1 VDRDGRLTRIAT
13 DMGTTNGI
21 EVSPDGTKLYVNET
35 VQRRVWRFALHPD
48 GGISDKSLLIEFP
61 DHGLDGMRCDIDGH
75 LYITRFGKGTVV
87 KVSPKGEVMREI
99 DVLGTSPTN
108 VCFGGPDGR
117 TCYVTESQR
126 GRLVQFRV
134 DRPGREWQLHQR

>member
-1 VDRDGRLTRIAT
+1 MWRSLRTARSSPAIPTGKRKPVRFGAWIAT

-99 DVLGTSPTN
+99 DVLGT
-108 VCFGGPDGR
+108 
-117 TCYVTESQR
+117 
-126 GRLVQFRV
+126 
-134 DRPGREWQLHQR
+134 

>member
-1 VDRDGRLTRIAT
+1 
-13 DMGTTNGI
+13 
-21 EVSPDGTKLYVNET
+21 
-35 VQRRVWRFALHPD
+35 LHPD

-61 DHGLDGMRCDIDGH
+61 DFGLDGMRCDIDGN

-99 DVLGTSPTN
+99 NVLGARPTN

-117 TCYVTESQR
+117 TCYVTESER